1 MNLFSVSK
9 HEKLKEKLLMMPA
22 NFTYNEMVALLNGFG
37 YKAEERGRSTGSA
50 IMFYNE
56 KRNDKIMFHGPHPGK
71 ELKKYIL
78 KMIIEK
84 LKSNKML

>member
-1 MNLFSVSK
+1 MSR
-9 HEKLKEKLLMMPA
+9 HEKLKEKLLRLPG
-22 NFTYNEMVALLNGFG
+22 NFTYLEMVTLLRGFG
-37 YKAEERGRSTGSA
+37 YNEEARKRSSGSA
-50 IMFYNE
+50 VMFHN
-56 KRNDKIMFHGPHPGK
+56 KDSDDKIMFHKPHPGK